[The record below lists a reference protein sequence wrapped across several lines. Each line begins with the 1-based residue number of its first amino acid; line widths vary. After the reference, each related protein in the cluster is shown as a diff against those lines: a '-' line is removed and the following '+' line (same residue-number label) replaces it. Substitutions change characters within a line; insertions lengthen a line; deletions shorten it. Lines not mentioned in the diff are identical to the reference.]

1 MRRYSIEGNSASA
14 IAAELE
20 SAIRRGGI
28 ASGERL
34 PTVRR
39 LAEQLGVSPATV
51 SSAFGKLRA
60 RGLIVGR
67 GRGGARA
74 AGHPPLPARPGLSVP
89 AGARDLTVANPDP
102 ALLPSL
108 ERALGAVDRRPHL
121 YGEPRNLPELME
133 IAVQS
138 FGADGIHVRSVVV
151 AGGAL
156 DGLERVL
163 QAHLRVGDRVAVE
176 DPGWTNVLDL
186 VRALGLEPV
195 PVSVDDHGLVTES
208 LERALHTGVQAVIVT
223 PRGQNPFGAAL
234 GTRRVKELR
243 RVLGSHPTVLL
254 VEDDYAPWVAGA
266 PTLTLTRGRDR
277 WAIIRSVSKALGP
290 DLRLAMIAGDAE
302 TCARVERRQFVG
314 TGWVSHILQR
324 LAASLLSDPEVE
336 QLLVRA
342 GDTYA
347 ERRKALIDSLHG
359 HGVQTHGRSGLS
371 VWVPVR
377 EEAAT
382 LQSLLEAGWAVAP
395 GERFRL
401 RTPPALRITITTLE
415 PKDAVRLGRDLAAA
429 LAPRRAAYS
438 V

>member
-1 MRRYSIEGNSASA
+1 MTRYSITGGSASS

-20 SAIRRGGI
+20 SAIRGDRI

-34 PTVRR
+34 PTVRL
-39 LAEQLGVSPATV
+39 LADQLGVSPATV

-67 GRGGARA
+67 GRGGTRA
-74 AGHPPLPARPGLSVP
+74 AGHPPLPPRAGLPVP

-108 ERALGAVDRRPHL
+108 ERALRAVDRRPHL

-133 IAVQS
+133 IAMQS
-138 FGADGIHVRSVVV
+138 FGADGIDVGSIVV

-195 PVSVDDHGLVTES
+195 PVAVDDHGLVSES
-208 LERALHTGVQAVIVT
+208 LERALGTGVQAVIVT

-234 GTRRVKELR
+234 DPRRVRELR
-243 RVLGSHPTVLL
+243 RVVGSHPTVLV

-266 PTLTLTRGRDR
+266 PALTLTRGRER

-324 LAASLLSDPEVE
+324 LVATLLSDPAVE
-336 QLLVRA
+336 QLLARA
-342 GDTYA
+342 GGAYA
-347 ERRKALIDSLHG
+347 ERRKALIDSLRERG
-359 HGVQTHGRSGLS
+359 IPTHGRSGLS

-382 LQSLLEAGWAVAP
+382 MQSLLEAGWAVAP

-401 RTPPALRITITTLE
+401 RTPPALRITITTLDT
-415 PKDAVRLGRDLAAA
+415 KDAVRLGRDLAAA
-429 LAPRRAAYS
+429 LTPRKAAYS